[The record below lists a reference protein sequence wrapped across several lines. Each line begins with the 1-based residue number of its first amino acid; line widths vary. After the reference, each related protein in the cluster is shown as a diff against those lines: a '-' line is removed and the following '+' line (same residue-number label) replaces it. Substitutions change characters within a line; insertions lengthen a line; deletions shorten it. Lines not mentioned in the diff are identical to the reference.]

1 MPWFLELRQLVK
13 MLPCLDNL
21 AIDEQLPDYSF
32 FEGLGQSVV
41 SSCTTRATPHGALEP
56 EDDKDS

>member
-13 MLPCLDNL
+13 TLPCLENL

-41 SSCTTRATPHGALEP
+41 SSYTTRPPPLEP
-56 EDDKDS
+56 EDDRDR